1 MLTAQLFGTGNRWRS
16 LPDALAL
23 LWQASAWRDELRQL
37 LHLLAERTDRRLHP
51 LPWALPVPLHV
62 HGRYS
67 RAEIEAAFGILRDDA
82 PWIHREGVLWHEPSQ
97 CDLLF
102 ITLNK
107 SEALFSPSTRTR
119 GLALGPSLFHWE
131 SQSTTTAASPTGQRY
146 IQHEAWGSRVLL
158 FVREHRREGGRA
170 GGVTE
175 PFRCLGFARY
185 VSHEGERPMAIRWR
199 LERAIPAGW
208 MQGMGLAV

>member
-1 MLTAQLFGTGNRWRS
+1 MS
-16 LPDALAL
+16 
-23 LWQASAWRDELRQL
+23 L
-37 LHLLAERTDRRLHP
+37 LHLDDPDRL
-51 LPWALPVPLHV
+51 
-62 HGRYS
+62 
-67 RAEIEAAFGILRDDA
+67 RA
-82 PWIHREGVLWHEPSQ
+82 IH
-97 CDLLF
+97 
-102 ITLNK
+102 
-107 SEALFSPSTRTR
+107 
-119 GLALGPSLFHWE
+119 
-131 SQSTTTAASPTGQRY
+131 
-146 IQHEAWGSRVLL
+146 HEARGSRVLL